1 MAWFTSWA
9 ASDSWITVSFFS
21 AFCPASVIENILT
34 MFSAEMPDLLLCNMW
49 LNPRKQAD
57 GSHSKVRATLG
68 GNPSTGTHEK
78 RERGTARLQRPPLC
92 SLPSSSYQ
100 RSHWENWM
108 WFVCVFLKRGAH
120 KQPWKGPLYSARQQ
134 RCASLG
140 QPFVFPS
147 SQNLKHRK
155 KRGWFP
161 RCVQAQ
167 MMPLDWCPLW
177 VKKASAALEV
187 I

>member
-1 MAWFTSWA
+1 
-9 ASDSWITVSFFS
+9 
-21 AFCPASVIENILT
+21 
-34 MFSAEMPDLLLCNMW
+34 MFSAEMPNLLLCNMW
-49 LNPRKQAD
+49 FSLWKQTD
-57 GSHSKVRATLG
+57 GSDSKAGVTLG
-68 GNPSTGTHEK
+68 GNQSTGTYEK
-78 RERGTARLQRPPLC
+78 GERHHKIPAPFPPLP

-140 QPFVFPS
+140 RPFVFPC

-155 KRGWFP
+155 KRGWFS
-161 RCVQAQ
+161 RCEQAQ
-167 MMPLDWCPLW
+167 MMPLDWVPALS
-177 VKKASAALEV
+177 KKKKGFSSVWSDLKDAGESCLQILFGNNTGGEWGGKMPS
-187 I
+187 